1 MSVTGRACP
10 EPLLAAD
17 RQRGLH
23 RRDALRL
30 GGRAVA
36 AAFAGLCL
44 HACPALGG
52 TGEESAFRVGFTSSM
67 FADVHQNDARAAIK
81 IWAQLLAAEHGI
93 PIDGEPLIIDS
104 QVAGRMLRE
113 AAVNAMGMLVTE
125 YPALVE
131 GNRFDP
137 IFVTRYQGAL
147 AERYVLLAHREG
159 AVRRVADLRG
169 RSLLVHDNPRAC
181 LASPWLDVVLDDSGL
196 PVATRLARAVRSD
209 PQLAKVV
216 LPVFFRQADA
226 ALVTRSGFE
235 TLAELNPQLRQKL
248 VVLAESEDI
257 VPAVFAMRAAYAST
271 FRDALLDA
279 LDTLDRTA
287 AGRQVLTIFRGDSLE
302 RVAPSA
308 LDTAFGIIE
317 RHRSL
322 RR

>member
-113 AAVNAMGMLVTE
+113 AAVDAMGMLVTE

-159 AVRRVADLRG
+159 AVRRVADLRDAAFWSTTTPG
-169 RSLLVHDNPRAC
+169 
-181 LASPWLDVVLDDSGL
+181 LASPRRGSMWCSTIRGCQ
-196 PVATRLARAVRSD
+196 PRHASRAPFAATRSWRRWSCRCSS
-209 PQLAKVV
+209 AK
-216 LPVFFRQADA
+216 R
-226 ALVTRSGFE
+226 
-235 TLAELNPQLRQKL
+235 
-248 VVLAESEDI
+248 
-257 VPAVFAMRAAYAST
+257 MR
-271 FRDALLDA
+271 
-279 LDTLDRTA
+279 
-287 AGRQVLTIFRGDSLE
+287 
-302 RVAPSA
+302 
-308 LDTAFGIIE
+308 
-317 RHRSL
+317 HW
-322 RR
+322 